1 MCCEGDLSCHASF
14 YNYPAGV
21 GITRSGTSAS
31 MQDVADAWRG
41 YADVT
46 DEHRVPPR
54 QEGQGHDTPR
64 SPRALTQQLR
74 LRSQRARAQVR
85 TLTEANQ
92 RMGEFL
98 GTATHEL
105 KTPV

>member
-1 MCCEGDLSCHASF
+1 
-14 YNYPAGV
+14 
-21 GITRSGTSAS
+21 

-74 LRSQRARAQVR
+74 LRSQRARELWNARGWAHLQV
-85 TLTEANQ
+85 Q
-92 RMGEFL
+92 RWLFQSSRL
-98 GTATHEL
+98 V
-105 KTPV
+105 PWW